1 MVSGYDRC
9 DRYKKSDP
17 YAYQFLYNHHNRYRI
32 RKKNPERTWIKTDAY
47 WYIFICNDRYCLCEM
62 VFIKSERSLRS
73 LEWNWGLTQRSLSQ
87 QLVDRRGVVSIRSST
102 ITKPFQ
108 AIIWKANLYPPTS
121 VACKVLS
128 SYGFHTLPMIMKR
141 SINEINHKYETQ
153 WK

>member
-1 MVSGYDRC
+1 MAVAEWEWNGLMMVSGYDRC

-87 QLVDRRGVVSIRSST
+87 QLVDRWGVVPIWSST

-108 AIIWKANLYPPTS
+108 AIIWKATSTLRHQQHVKYSVLTVFIHYPW
-121 VACKVLS
+121 L
-128 SYGFHTLPMIMKR
+128 
-141 SINEINHKYETQ
+141 
-153 WK
+153 WKGQ